1 MYINR
6 EIDTY
11 KWATTTT
18 TTTFRREWASEF
30 VAERKN
36 AAIYVTQRCTR
47 CIERTKLRAEWER
60 ESEWKGDKKAKMTN
74 THTHADCELTNHT
87 KIVIRNGRDRK
98 TKERKERN
106 REWRSRKKHTHTLRV
121 RTPERKRKRKK
132 NTIQRPENIHT
143 PNENKT
149 MDSNVSK
156 KESKNSL

>member
-11 KWATTTT
+11 KWATTTTT

-74 THTHADCELTNHT
+74 THTCWLWTNHT
-87 KIVIRNGRDRK
+87 KVVIRNGRDRK

-106 REWRSRKKHTHTLRV
+106 REWRSRKKHTHSECGLR
-121 RTPERKRKRKK
+121 RESEKGKK
-132 NTIQRPENIHT
+132 NTIQRPANIHT

>member
-74 THTHADCELTNHT
+74 THTHADCELT
-87 KIVIRNGRDRK
+87 IRKLSYETEEIERQK
-98 TKERKERN
+98 KER
-106 REWRSRKKHTHTLRV
+106 REIENEEVEKNIHTHSECGLR
-121 RTPERKRKRKK
+121 RESEKGKK